1 MIWLI
6 ISTIINCKKS
16 SSIIFLSCL
25 AFCYSPFATIGLIPV
40 VLALLIK
47 RKLLTKSILKEVLF
61 PIIILIIFGT
71 FYLSADS
78 SININGLAY
87 TFSNLS
93 IINYLFLYLI
103 FIIIEFLIYV
113 LLIKDNYKK
122 DILFITIVIELL
134 LIPLYKMTPANDFC
148 MRVSI
153 PPLFILMLYVIDY
166 LLNSNNKKRICLL
179 YIFLIIGSITAIHE
193 IGRSIYI
200 TINNKNYLANKQIVS
215 IMNPKT
221 EYGKEL
227 CNEQFYCKNLNKS
240 IFYKYIAKSSK

>member
-1 MIWLI
+1 
-6 ISTIINCKKS
+6 
-16 SSIIFLSCL
+16 
-25 AFCYSPFATIGLIPV
+25 
-40 VLALLIK
+40 
-47 RKLLTKSILKEVLF
+47 
-61 PIIILIIFGT
+61 
-71 FYLSADS
+71 
-78 SININGLAY
+78 
-87 TFSNLS
+87 
-93 IINYLFLYLI
+93 
-103 FIIIEFLIYV
+103 
-113 LLIKDNYKK
+113 
-122 DILFITIVIELL
+122 
-134 LIPLYKMTPANDFC
+134 MTPANDFC